1 MRISCIA
8 IDDEPASLAVI
19 EQYAEWVPFL
29 WLRKTFVSVKEALA
43 FLKNERVDCVFLD
56 VKMPDLLGTEL
67 ARILQ
72 GQTQIVFI
80 TAYSEYA
87 VQGFEVQALDYL
99 LKPIEFER
107 FLQTVNRVHAQL
119 SQRTEGQ
126 GSIFIK
132 EGYDWVR
139 VQLNEIQYIQS
150 DTNLLFIYERNRRVI
165 TRMTLTEMLSL
176 LPAERFI
183 RVHKSYIVAIE
194 SIQKI
199 ERHQLVLAKVTIPI
213 GELYRESLERLLLR

>member
-1 MRISCIA
+1 MKISCIA
-8 IDDEPASLAVI
+8 IDDEPASLTVI

-29 WLRKTFVSVKEALA
+29 LLKKSFVSVKEALA

-99 LKPIEFER
+99 LKPIEFDR
-107 FLQTVNRVHAQL
+107 FLQTANRVHAQL
-119 SQRTEGQ
+119 SQRVEGQ
-126 GSIFIK
+126 GSIFVK
-132 EGYDWVR
+132 EGYDWIR
-139 VQLNEIQYIQS
+139 VQLNEVQYIQS

-165 TRMTLTEMLSL
+165 TRMTMTEMLSL
-176 LPAERFI
+176 LPTERFI
-183 RVHKSYIVAIE
+183 RVHKSYIVAVD

-199 ERHQLVLAKVTIPI
+199 ERHQLCLAKATIPI
-213 GELYRESLERLLLR
+213 GELYREGLERLLLR

>member
-1 MRISCIA
+1 MKISCIA
-8 IDDEPASLAVI
+8 IDDEPASLTVI

-29 WLRKTFVSVKEALA
+29 LLKKSFVSVKEALA

-99 LKPIEFER
+99 LKPIEFDR
-107 FLQTVNRVHAQL
+107 FLQTANRVHAQL
-119 SQRTEGQ
+119 SQRVEGQ
-126 GSIFIK
+126 GSIFVK

-139 VQLNEIQYIQS
+139 VQLNEVQYIQS

-165 TRMTLTEMLSL
+165 TRMTMTEMLSL

-183 RVHKSYIVAIE
+183 RVHKSYIVSVD

-199 ERHQLVLAKVTIPI
+199 ERHQLALTKATIPI
-213 GELYRESLERLLLR
+213 GELYRDSLERLLLR

>member
-1 MRISCIA
+1 MKISCIA
-8 IDDEPASLAVI
+8 IDDEPASLTVI

-29 WLRKTFVSVKEALA
+29 LLKKSFVSVKEALA

-99 LKPIEFER
+99 LKPIEFDR
-107 FLQTVNRVHAQL
+107 FLQTANRVHAQL
-119 SQRTEGQ
+119 SQRVEGQ
-126 GSIFIK
+126 GSIFVK

-139 VQLNEIQYIQS
+139 VQLNEVQYIQS

-165 TRMTLTEMLSL
+165 TRMTMTEMLSL

-183 RVHKSYIVAIE
+183 RVHKSYIVSVD

-199 ERHQLVLAKVTIPI
+199 ERHQLALTKANVPI
-213 GELYRESLERLLLR
+213 GELYREGLERLLLR

>member
-1 MRISCIA
+1 MKISCIA
-8 IDDEPASLAVI
+8 IDDEPASLTVI

-29 WLRKTFVSVKEALA
+29 LLKKTFVSVKEALA

-56 VKMPDLLGTEL
+56 IKMPDLLGTEL

-99 LKPIEFER
+99 LKPIEFDR
-107 FLQTVNRVHAQL
+107 FLQTANRVHALL
-119 SQRTEGQ
+119 SQRVEGQ
-126 GSIFIK
+126 SSIFVK

-139 VQLNEIQYIQS
+139 VQLNEVQYIQS

-165 TRMTLTEMLSL
+165 TRMTMTEMLSL

-183 RVHKSYIVAIE
+183 RVHKSYIVALD

-199 ERHQLVLAKVTIPI
+199 ERHQLVLEKTAIPI
-213 GELYRESLERLLLR
+213 GELYREGLERLLLR

>member
-1 MRISCIA
+1 MKISCIA
-8 IDDEPASLAVI
+8 IDDEPASLTVI

-29 WLRKTFVSVKEALA
+29 SLKKTFVSVKEALA

-99 LKPIEFER
+99 LKPIEFDR
-107 FLQTVNRVHAQL
+107 FLQTANRVHAQL
-119 SQRTEGQ
+119 SQRVEGQ
-126 GSIFIK
+126 SSIFVK

-139 VQLNEIQYIQS
+139 VQLNEVQYIQS

-165 TRMTLTEMLSL
+165 TRMTMTEMLSL
-176 LPAERFI
+176 LPVERFI
-183 RVHKSYIVAIE
+183 RVHKSYIVAVD

-199 ERHQLVLAKVTIPI
+199 ERHQLALAKATIPI
-213 GELYRESLERLLLR
+213 GELYREGLERLLLR

>member
-8 IDDEPASLAVI
+8 IDNEPASLAVI

-29 WLRKTFVSVKEALA
+29 LLKKTFVSVKEALV

-87 VQGFEVQALDYL
+87 MQGFEVQALDYL

-107 FLQTVNRVHAQL
+107 FLQTANRVHAQL
-119 SQRTEGQ
+119 SQRLEGQ
-126 GSIFIK
+126 SSIFVK

-139 VQLNEIQYIQS
+139 IQLNEVQYIQS
-150 DTNLLFIYERNRRVI
+150 DSNLLFIYESQRRVI
-165 TRMTLTEMLSL
+165 TRMTMMEVLRL
-176 LPAERFI
+176 LPAERFV
-183 RVHKSYIVAIE
+183 RVHKSYIVAINA
-194 SIQKI
+194 IQKI
-199 ERHQLVLAKVTIPI
+199 ERHQLVLPKADIPI
-213 GELYRESLERLLLR
+213 GELYREALERLLLK

>member
-1 MRISCIA
+1 MKISCIA
-8 IDDEPASLAVI
+8 IDDEPASLAII

-29 WLRKTFVSVKEALA
+29 LLKKTFVSVKEALA

-107 FLQTVNRVHAQL
+107 FLQTANRVHAQL
-119 SQRTEGQ
+119 SQRTKGQ
-126 GSIFIK
+126 SSIFIK

-139 VQLNEIQYIQS
+139 IQLNEIQYIQS

-165 TRMTLTEMLSL
+165 TRMTMTEMMSL

-183 RVHKSYIVAIE
+183 RVHKSYIVAVE

-199 ERHQLVLAKVTIPI
+199 ERHQLVLAKATIPI
-213 GELYRESLERLLLR
+213 GELYRESLERLLLK